1 MYVIVVGAGSLGS
14 RLIGLL
20 LEDGHDV
27 VVIESDEKVAKE
39 ASDRFDAMVL
49 QAHIAQEGILE
60 EAGAEKADTMV
71 ATTDDDSANLM
82 AMFLGVEK
90 EVETLVSVVNG
101 SHHRKLFER
110 LGVHIFTDPEII
122 VARHLFNLVRDPR
135 VEELFSVPKGAVAF
149 RITLGESSPLAGK
162 TPSEAR
168 EAGVLPE
175 GLVLASVTRGEDTLI
190 PSGETHLEAEDQLI
204 VFSRAPLDKAHIKV
218 FTG

>member
-1 MYVIVVGAGSLGS
+1 MYVIVVGAGTLGS
-14 RLIGLL
+14 RLVDLL
-20 LEDGHDV
+20 LQDGHDV

-39 ASDRFDAMVL
+39 ASERFDAMVL
-49 QAHIAQEGILE
+49 HAHIAHEEIME

-90 EVETLVSVVNG
+90 EVETLVSVVNV
-101 SHHRKLFER
+101 SQHRKLFER
-110 LGVHIFTDPEII
+110 LGVRIFTDPEII

-149 RITLGESSPLAGK
+149 RITLGDESPIAGK
-162 TPSEAR
+162 TPAEAR
-168 EAGVLPE
+168 EAEVLPK
-175 GLVLASVTRGEDTLI
+175 GLVVASVTRGEEALI
-190 PSGETHLEAEDQLI
+190 PSGGTRLEAEDQLI
-204 VFSRAPLDKAHIKV
+204 VFSRAPLDKATIKV

>member
-1 MYVIVVGAGSLGS
+1 MYVIVVGAGTLGS
-14 RLIGLL
+14 RLVDLL
-20 LEDGHDV
+20 LQDGHDV

-49 QAHIAQEGILE
+49 HAHIAHEGIME

-90 EVETLVSVVNG
+90 EVEALVSVVNV
-101 SHHRKLFER
+101 SQHRKLFER
-110 LGVHIFTDPEII
+110 LGVRIFADPEII

-149 RITLGESSPLAGK
+149 RITLGEQSPIAGK
-162 TPSEAR
+162 TPA
-168 EAGVLPE
+168 EAGAAEILPK
-175 GLVLASVTRGEDTLI
+175 GLVVASVTRGEETLI
-190 PSGETHLEAEDQLI
+190 PSGETLLEAGDQLI
-204 VFSRAPLDKAHIKV
+204 VFSRTPLDKAVIKV